1 MVASEPCC
9 AFAAFR
15 PVMSDLWLSGS
26 SEDLRPSWKPAAF
39 SDLRYGWLARAIPSS
54 GARHNRMNCEASEF
68 VFVFGHSRVSC
79 EEAVGTVVDKPDTPL
94 APLTFWL
101 TKVVV
106 VVGSWLTALLTALL
120 TFDVET
126 NA

>member
-15 PVMSDLWLSGS
+15 SVMSDLWLSGS

-39 SDLRYGWLARAIPSS
+39 SDLRYGWL
-54 GARHNRMNCEASEF
+54 EF
-68 VFVFGHSRVSC
+68 VLVFGHSRVSC